1 MRYQKNTVI
10 NFGNSVDTANNQVQR
25 GLAQTQ
31 AIGRQVQAA
40 GVGLL
45 QKVVKKK
52 GQADGL
58 KAGQS
63 DNPSLITGPGSM
75 TTYGEQYNQFAVASY
90 GATIA
95 LDAREAITG
104 FEAEAGTSQEFGQS
118 VGAWVKGTLEGL
130 QDPALQQLVRSKA
143 SQYSS
148 PVYNAMVKAEQKRA
162 LEKQA
167 IILRRGLELLST
179 DSVHLWGNVETAED
193 EDLADTAQHQFFSVL
208 NAGVNSTDPLTRID
222 PKVADQLVI
231 DYNADK
237 AAALLTGSA
246 FTNAIESGKGWDYV
260 QEVRNLNPSK
270 HALTTEQHATL
281 VKNMDIQL
289 KNYLTYL
296 DRESDAED
304 AIHIK
309 NQSGNFIEYVL
320 GNDLSDENI
329 DKALDSGGITYNQ
342 YSSLKKILAE
352 GEADNDDL
360 AVAEIYIDLFTKG
373 PEGIQDRAF
382 KLAEEGRINASTL
395 NQLLSA
401 LDSGPGDDFDKRV
414 GFSRAIGIVNEYF
427 TPKNMYGAYGS
438 ADESKESATIKMDF
452 IMRVIDNPTIAPI
465 KIAYAMMEEDNLK
478 IKFTKPV
485 FYDSNLVTA
494 KANQDKSWEARGLD
508 PSSTNN
514 KQKYNSEW
522 DDIVAYDNEVKRVEA
537 LEAARAK
544 NGK

>member
-1 MRYQKNTVI
+1 
-10 NFGNSVDTANNQVQR
+10 
-25 GLAQTQ
+25 
-31 AIGRQVQAA
+31 
-40 GVGLL
+40 
-45 QKVVKKK
+45 
-52 GQADGL
+52 
-58 KAGQS
+58 
-63 DNPSLITGPGSM
+63 
-75 TTYGEQYNQFAVASY
+75 
-90 GATIA
+90 
-95 LDAREAITG
+95 
-104 FEAEAGTSQEFGQS
+104 
-118 VGAWVKGTLEGL
+118 
-130 QDPALQQLVRSKA
+130 
-143 SQYSS
+143 
-148 PVYNAMVKAEQKRA
+148 
-162 LEKQA
+162 
-167 IILRRGLELLST
+167 
-179 DSVHLWGNVETAED
+179 
-193 EDLADTAQHQFFSVL
+193 
-208 NAGVNSTDPLTRID
+208 
-222 PKVADQLVI
+222 
-231 DYNADK
+231 
-237 AAALLTGSA
+237 
-246 FTNAIESGKGWDYV
+246 
-260 QEVRNLNPSK
+260 
-270 HALTTEQHATL
+270 
-281 VKNMDIQL
+281 MDIQL

-309 NQSGNFIEYVL
+309 NQSGNFIEYL
-320 GNDLSDENI
+320 LDNDFSDENI